1 MKYPFLPSPQGLYHP
16 KNEHDG
22 CGIGFVAH
30 IGGAASHG
38 IVEQA
43 LEVLCNLDHR
53 GARGC
58 EVNTGD
64 GAGILT
70 QIPDRF
76 FRHELSRQGVEL
88 PERGRYGVA
97 MLFLPPDEARR
108 RACEQRLEEIAAEEG
123 QAVLGWRDV
132 PTGEADLGDTARSC
146 EPCIRQLF
154 IGAGSGLTGELDFER
169 KLYVIGKRASHEIRH
184 GGRWPGSEY
193 FYFQSISCRTIVYK
207 GMLTPGQVENY
218 YTDLSDPLLESAI
231 VLVHSR
237 FSTNTFPS
245 WERAHPYR
253 YLIHNGEINTLRG
266 NENWMHTRQSMLRSR
281 LFGDDLEKLFPVIE
295 EDGSDSAK
303 FDNCLEFLHL
313 AGRSLGHAVMMM
325 IPEPWEKHESMSDEK
340 KAFYEYHACLMEP
353 WDGPA
358 SIAFTD
364 GTQVGA
370 VLDRNG
376 LRPSR
381 YYVTADD
388 RVIMGSE
395 VGVLDV
401 EPENVLHKGRL
412 QPGRMFLVD
421 TAEGR
426 IIADEE
432 LKQRWATEH
441 PYRQWLDEHL
451 VDFQDLPGVEYRE
464 PAREHEEVLRR
475 QQVFGFTF
483 EDLRVNLIPMA
494 RNAIWPIGSMGNDAA
509 LAVLSDRPQPLFS
522 YFKQLF
528 AQVTNPPIDPIRE
541 ELVTATETTLGSE
554 RNFLE
559 PEPESCRQLRLTR
572 PVLTN
577 AEMAKL
583 KGVDRPGMK
592 PCELPILFP
601 AEAGEEGMRQAL
613 DELFAAAEAAID
625 AGATILILSDRGF
638 DERMAPIP
646 ALLAVSGLHHHLI
659 RAGKRTRAGL
669 AVESG
674 EPREVHHFCLLLGYG
689 ANAINPYMVYESLGD
704 LIREGMLTDLGFEEA
719 NDNYNKAVVKGIV
732 KVMSKM
738 GISTFKSYRG
748 AQIFEAVGIRQEVID
763 RYFTWTDSRVEGIG
777 LDVIAEEACMRH
789 GAAYPQFESNGRAL
803 DAGGEYQW
811 RKGGEYHLFNPQTV
825 HKLQKAARENDYAV
839 FKEYSALIDDRAK
852 SMATLRSLLE
862 FRFAGEP
869 LPLDEVEPVEAITR
883 RFKSGAMSYGSISK
897 EAHEGLAVAMN
908 RIGGKSNTGE
918 GGEDPARYV
927 LDPNGDSRNSAIK
940 QVASGRFGVTSNYL
954 VHAPGAADQDG
965 PGGQAGRR
973 GRAAR
978 RQGLPLDS
986 QGQAVDPGS
995 RPDLAAAAP
1004 RHLLDRGPGGAD
1016 PRPQELEPRGA
1027 HQRQAG
1033 LRGGRRHDRR
1043 RGGKRPRRR
1052 RPDQRPRRR
1061 HRGLAA
1067 DEHQARRPPMGAGP
1081 RRHAPDARA
1090 QRPAQPH
1097 RRRDRRPAQDRA
1109 RRGGRR
1115 PAGGRGVRFRDHRP
1129 GRHGLHH
1136 DAGLPPRHLSRGG
1149 GDPEPGAAREVLR
1162 NPRSRGQLPALRRPG
1177 AARDHGR
1184 PRIPHR
1190 RRDGGAH
1197 RQADPGAQR
1206 SLEGQG
1212 RRPVEDPPHAG
1223 GARQRRPLL
1232 PDRPGP
1238 RPGALPRRGGS
1249 AGALRAGD
1257 RPRGEGPGRAAD
1269 PEHPPGGRQHHRQR
1283 ADQALRPRRTA
1294 GRYHPPEVR
1303 RLRRPELRRLR
1314 AAGHDPRAGGGRQR
1328 LLRQGA
1334 VRGEADPLPAGRVA
1348 VRAPRGDHHR
1358 QRLLLRGDRGEAY
1371 INGMAGERFCVRNSG
1386 VHAVVEAVGDHGC
1399 EYMTGGRVVVLGP
1412 TGRNFAAGMSG
1423 GIAYVLDEAGDF
1435 ADRCNPEMCDLGPVS
1450 DPEELREVR
1459 EMVERHAG
1467 YTGSLTARRL
1477 LEDWDAGA
1485 GQFVRVMPRDYRR
1498 MLEALQDARGR
1509 GLTGDDAVMEAF
1521 EANKADEAR
1530 VSGN

>member
-123 QAVLGWRDV
+123 QEVLGWRDV

-218 YTDLSDPLLESAI
+218 YTELSDPLLESAI

-281 LFGDDLEKLFPVIE
+281 LFGGDLEKLFPVIE

-432 LKQRWATEH
+432 LKRRWATEH

-583 KGVDRPGMK
+583 KGVGPRRHETLRAADSVPRRGGGGGHAAGPRRAVRRGRGGDRRRRHHPDPVRPRLRRAHGPDTGAAGGVRAAPPPDPRRQEDARRPRRRVGGAARGPPLLPAARVRRQRHQPVHGLREPRRPDPRGDADRPRIRRGERQLQQGGGEGNREGDVQDGHLDLQVV
-592 PCELPILFP
+592 PRRADLRSGRHQAGGDRPLLHLDRLPRRGDRPRRHRRRGLHAPRRRLP
-601 AEAGEEGMRQAL
+601 AVRVERPRPRRRRRVPVAQGRGVPPVQPADRAQ
-613 DELFAAAEAAID
+613 AAEGGARERLRGLQGVLGADRRPREEHGHPAQPAGVQVRRGTPAARRG
-625 AGATILILSDRGF
+625 GARGG
-638 DERMAPIP
+638 DHP
-646 ALLAVSGLHHHLI
+646 ALQERGDVVRLDQQGGARGPRRGH
-659 RAGKRTRAGL
+659 
-669 AVESG
+669 
-674 EPREVHHFCLLLGYG
+674 EPHR
-689 ANAINPYMVYESLGD
+689 
-704 LIREGMLTDLGFEEA
+704 
-719 NDNYNKAVVKGIV
+719 
-732 KVMSKM
+732 
-738 GISTFKSYRG
+738 
-748 AQIFEAVGIRQEVID
+748 RQEQH
-763 RYFTWTDSRVEGIG
+763 RRRGG
-777 LDVIAEEACMRH
+777 GPGPLRPRPQRRLAQQRH
-789 GAAYPQFESNGRAL
+789 QA
-803 DAGGEYQW
+803 
-811 RKGGEYHLFNPQTV
+811 
-825 HKLQKAARENDYAV
+825 
-839 FKEYSALIDDRAK
+839 
-852 SMATLRSLLE
+852 
-862 FRFAGEP
+862 
-869 LPLDEVEPVEAITR
+869 
-883 RFKSGAMSYGSISK
+883 
-897 EAHEGLAVAMN
+897 
-908 RIGGKSNTGE
+908 
-918 GGEDPARYV
+918 
-927 LDPNGDSRNSAIK
+927 
-940 QVASGRFGVTSNYL
+940 GRFRPLRGDQQL
-954 VHAPGAADQDG
+954 PRPRPGAADQDG

-1004 RHLLDRGPGGAD
+1004 RHLLDRGPGRAD
-1016 PRPQELEPRGA
+1016 PRPQELEP
-1027 HQRQAG
+1027 
-1033 LRGGRRHDRR
+1033 
-1043 RGGKRPRRR
+1043 PRRASTSSWS
-1052 RPDQRPRRR
+1052 PRW
-1061 HRGLAA
+1061 AS
-1067 DEHQARRPPMGAGP
+1067 AR
-1081 RRHAPDARA
+1081 
-1090 QRPAQPH
+1090 
-1097 RRRDRRPAQDRA
+1097 
-1109 RRGGRR
+1109 
-1115 PAGGRGVRFRDHRP
+1115 
-1129 GRHGLHH
+1129 
-1136 DAGLPPRHLSRGG
+1136 S
-1149 GDPEPGAAREVLR
+1149 
-1162 NPRSRGQLPALRRPG
+1162 
-1177 AARDHGR
+1177 
-1184 PRIPHR
+1184 
-1190 RRDGGAH
+1190 
-1197 RQADPGAQR
+1197 
-1206 SLEGQG
+1206 
-1212 RRPVEDPPHAG
+1212 
-1223 GARQRRPLL
+1223 
-1232 PDRPGP
+1232 
-1238 RPGALPRRGGS
+1238 
-1249 AGALRAGD
+1249 
-1257 RPRGEGPGRAAD
+1257 
-1269 PEHPPGGRQHHRQR
+1269 
-1283 ADQALRPRRTA
+1283 
-1294 GRYHPPEVR
+1294 PPEWQK
-1303 RLRRPELRRLR
+1303 
-1314 AAGHDPRAGGGRQR
+1314 A
-1328 LLRQGA
+1328 
-1334 VRGEADPLPAGRVA
+1334 
-1348 VRAPRGDHHR
+1348 
-1358 QRLLLRGDRGEAY
+1358 
-1371 INGMAGERFCVRNSG
+1371 
-1386 VHAVVEAVGDHGC
+1386 
-1399 EYMTGGRVVVLGP
+1399 TP
-1412 TGRNFAAGMSG
+1412 TS
-1423 GIAYVLDEAGDF
+1423 
-1435 ADRCNPEMCDLGPVS
+1435 S
-1450 DPEELREVR
+1450 
-1459 EMVERHAG
+1459 
-1467 YTGSLTARRL
+1467 
-1477 LEDWDAGA
+1477 
-1485 GQFVRVMPRDYRR
+1485 
-1498 MLEALQDARGR
+1498 
-1509 GLTGDDAVMEAF
+1509 
-1521 EANKADEAR
+1521 
-1530 VSGN
+1530 